1 MRGEI
6 FDAVGPALHGP
17 ALLGAGTYTY
27 EKPDPVSV
35 GNAAL
40 MLAASAKAA
49 YRQIIPERT
58 GGQQPWMRA
67 PPGAHVLAWAFNEF
81 KKLYGSLEVG
91 EVAMRHSL
99 ASYMHSSEIM
109 WWPLNSM
116 KAWMSRGHTK
126 LLEIT
131 DHGNMRTRGPATPLE
146 ARCAQPLAPFCDHT
160 EIACWKPCLD

>member
-1 MRGEI
+1 MRGEV
-6 FDAVGPALHGP
+6 FDAVGPALHGT

-27 EKPDPVSV
+27 EKVEPMSV

-49 YRQIIPERT
+49 YRQIDPSRK

-67 PPGAHVLAWAFNEF
+67 PPGAHVLAWVFGEF
-81 KKLYGSLEVG
+81 IKLYGSAEVG

-99 ASYMHSSEIM
+99 ASFMHSSELV

-116 KAWMSRGHTK
+116 KAWMGRGHTK
-126 LLEIT
+126 LLEIN
-131 DHGNMRTRGPATPLE
+131 DHGNMRTRGPATPME
-146 ARCAQPLAPFCDHT
+146 ARCTQSLSSFCAPHT
-160 EIACWKPCLD
+160 DVA